1 MVQDVAAILC
11 ETQGKDVDVMLDIIG
26 EDTLSRSPDALAR
39 FQFVDIAQ
47 PQNLFQAWGKNA
59 IAEAGKDTPEDL

>member
-1 MVQDVAAILC
+1 
-11 ETQGKDVDVMLDIIG
+11 MLDIIG